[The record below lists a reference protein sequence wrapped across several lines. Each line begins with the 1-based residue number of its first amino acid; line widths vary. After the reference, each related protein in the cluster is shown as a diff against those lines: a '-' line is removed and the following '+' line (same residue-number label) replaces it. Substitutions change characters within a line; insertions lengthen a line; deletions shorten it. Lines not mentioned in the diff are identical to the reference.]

1 MAQQPFELS
10 KLDLVWR
17 SHPDSLN
24 YSTLRQSRHR
34 RMTLTILT
42 ILTIRDRHFMDRCF
56 QRPIVSSENRAGL
69 SLVVC
74 GRKQRSETEL
84 FKVRAP
90 RRFHLRCAAFIVSC
104 CSRRNLPRPFAKQY
118 LFHHIVS
125 MWSVSRIG
133 AVDFIRDLRGST
145 IVKEVPS
152 FSEEV
157 AVMLPAWEV
166 TISRAMYSPNPM
178 LPGRLTAG

>member
-1 MAQQPFELS
+1 V
-10 KLDLVWR
+10 K
-17 SHPDSLN
+17 H
-24 YSTLRQSRHR
+24 
-34 RMTLTILT
+34 
-42 ILTIRDRHFMDRCF
+42 
-56 QRPIVSSENRAGL
+56 
-69 SLVVC
+69 
-74 GRKQRSETEL
+74 
-84 FKVRAP
+84 
-90 RRFHLRCAAFIVSC
+90 
-104 CSRRNLPRPFAKQY
+104 Y
-118 LFHHIVS
+118 LFYHIVS

-133 AVDFIRDLRGST
+133 AVDLVRDLRGST